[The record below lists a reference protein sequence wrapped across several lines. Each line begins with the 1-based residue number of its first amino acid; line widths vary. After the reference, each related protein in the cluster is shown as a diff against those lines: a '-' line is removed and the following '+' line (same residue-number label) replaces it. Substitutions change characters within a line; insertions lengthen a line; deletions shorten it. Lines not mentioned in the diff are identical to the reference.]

1 MTKKIQMALIGYGE
15 FFWYNLTPLTF
26 VEGMFTAK
34 QHKNY
39 SDWSYAEIFLSS
51 WEWSMDKNTWMR
63 IIRIILNNLLLWP
76 SHLLDPGT
84 VKNLWD
90 ILDRHNRQHSLPPS
104 SKPQLREYLLEEW
117 CSSLEY
123 NSSVESVHTLG
134 TKVFSAVW
142 CFLLFGALWYSL
154 QCLLSSDQ
162 FVLSAALTSVD
173 TPSCH

>member
-1 MTKKIQMALIGYGE
+1 MVKYFFPHGSGPWILECALY
-15 FFWYNLTPLTF
+15 
-26 VEGMFTAK
+26 EG
-34 QHKNY
+34 
-39 SDWSYAEIFLSS
+39 S
-51 WEWSMDKNTWMR
+51 
-63 IIRIILNNLLLWP
+63 LNNLLLWP
-76 SHLLDPGT
+76 SHLLDPDR

-90 ILDRHNRQHSLPPS
+90 ILDRHNRQHSLPLS

-154 QCLLSSDQ
+154 QSLLSSDQ

-173 TPSCH
+173 TPSCYQMSYYVSFCTVFFPLLSLTPRFLQIPSACTT